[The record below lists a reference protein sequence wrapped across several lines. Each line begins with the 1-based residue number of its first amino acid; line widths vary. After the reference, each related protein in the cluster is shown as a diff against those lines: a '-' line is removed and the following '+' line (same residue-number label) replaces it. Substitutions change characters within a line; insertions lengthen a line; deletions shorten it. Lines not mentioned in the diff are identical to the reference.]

1 MLNDKCQMVN
11 AQYPISGHVRYT
23 ISTML
28 RLSETLIGKPV
39 MSLRTGQPV
48 ATTTGALINPN
59 NLKIEGFYC
68 IDRFD
73 RSELVL
79 LYQDIRDVIAQGF
92 IINDHDVLA
101 RPEDLVRL
109 KKLIDL
115 RFDLKGMHVVT
126 VGHQRLG
133 KISDFAVEVETMYVQ
148 KLYVTQG
155 FMKGLTGGN
164 LGIDRSQVNEITD
177 TKVIV
182 LDPLQG
188 GAIRAAATA

>member
-1 MLNDKCQMVN
+1 
-11 AQYPISGHVRYT
+11 
-23 ISTML
+23 ML
-28 RLSETLIGKPV
+28 RLSETLIGKPI

-68 IDRFD
+68 VDRFD
-73 RSELVL
+73 RSELLL

-92 IINDHDVLA
+92 VINDHDVLA
-101 RPEDLVRL
+101 KPEDLVRL

-115 RFDLKGMHVVT
+115 RFNLKGMQVVT
-126 VGHQRLG
+126 VGHHRLG
-133 KISDFAVEVETMYVQ
+133 KISDYAVEVETMYIQ

-188 GAIRAAATA
+188 GAIRAAAAA

>member
-1 MLNDKCQMVN
+1 MN
-11 AQYPISGHVRYT
+11 G
-23 ISTML
+23 ML
-28 RLSETLIGKPV
+28 RLSETLIGKPI

-68 IDRFD
+68 VDRFD
-73 RSELVL
+73 RSELLL

-92 IINDHDVLA
+92 VINDHDVLA
-101 RPEDLVRL
+101 KPEDLVRL

-115 RFDLKGMHVVT
+115 RFNLKGMQVVT
-126 VGHQRLG
+126 VGHHRLG
-133 KISDFAVEVETMYVQ
+133 KISDYAVEVETMYIQ

-164 LGIDRSQVNEITD
+164 LGIDRSQVHEITN

-188 GAIRAAATA
+188 GAIRAAAAA

>member
-1 MLNDKCQMVN
+1 
-11 AQYPISGHVRYT
+11 
-23 ISTML
+23 ML
-28 RLSETLIGKPV
+28 RLSETLIGKPI

-48 ATTTGALINPN
+48 ATATGVIINPN

-68 IDRFD
+68 TDRFD

-92 IINDHDVLA
+92 VVNDHDVLA
-101 RPEDLVRL
+101 QADDLVRL
-109 KKLIDL
+109 KKLMRL
-115 RFDLKGMHVVT
+115 GFDLKGMRVVT
-126 VGHQRLG
+126 VGGARLG
-133 KISDFAVEVETMYVQ
+133 KVSDYAIEVETMYIQ
-148 KLYVTQG
+148 KFYVTQG

-164 LGIDRSQVNEITD
+164 LGIDRSQIHEITN

-188 GAIRAAATA
+188 GTVRAAATA

>member
-1 MLNDKCQMVN
+1 
-11 AQYPISGHVRYT
+11 
-23 ISTML
+23 ML
-28 RLSETLIGKPV
+28 RLSETLLGKPI

-48 ATTTGALINPN
+48 ATSSGVIIDPN

-73 RSELVL
+73 RSEMVL

-92 IINDHDVLA
+92 VVNDHDVLA
-101 RPEDLVRL
+101 RPDDLVRL
-109 KKLIDL
+109 TKLIRL
-115 RFDLKGMHVVT
+115 GFDLKGMRVVT
-126 VGHQRLG
+126 VGGRRLG
-133 KISDFAVEVETMYVQ
+133 KVSDYAIEIETMYIQ
-148 KLYVTQG
+148 KFYVTQG

-164 LGIDRSQVNEITD
+164 LGIDRSQVHEITNS
-177 TKVIV
+177 KVIV